1 MIERYSPPEIA
12 EIWEDKNR
20 FEYWKKVELAA
31 CRAYAELGVIPRK
44 ALKTIEEKAD
54 FSIERINEIEAD
66 VGHDVIA
73 FLTSMAEFIGPDS
86 RFVHIGMTS
95 SDLLDTTLALQ
106 CRDAGNLILKRLDE
120 VIEAVRVR
128 AVEYKDQVMLGRTHG
143 VASEPITF
151 GLKLAVWFTELK
163 RSHERITTAV
173 KQLSFAK
180 ISGAVGTYA
189 YIDPRVEELIC
200 KELSLTPAPVSSQ
213 IIQRD
218 RHAEFMT
225 SLAILGGSLEKFATE
240 VRNLQR
246 SELFEAE
253 EPFGAK
259 QKGSSAMPHKR
270 NPILSERIT
279 GMARLLRGNALA
291 ALENI
296 CLWHERDISH
306 SSVERIILPDST
318 ALIYYMLTKFKDI
331 VSGMRVYPENME
343 KNLAR
348 FGELVH
354 AQGLMLSLADK
365 GLTRED
371 AYALVQKAAMDSR
384 EAGNSFIER
393 VKTDPEILKT
403 LSSGEIENCFTN
415 ERFTKNV
422 DFIFKRAQLL

>member
-163 RSHERITTAV
+163 RSHERITNAV

-270 NPILSERIT
+270 NPILSERIA

-384 EAGNSFIER
+384 EAGNSFKER
-393 VKTDPEILKT
+393 VKTDPDILKT

>member
-163 RSHERITTAV
+163 RSHERITNAV

-246 SELFEAE
+246 SELFEVE

-403 LSSGEIENCFTN
+403 LSLGEIENCFTN

>member
-73 FLTSMAEFIGPDS
+73 FLTSMAEFIGPES